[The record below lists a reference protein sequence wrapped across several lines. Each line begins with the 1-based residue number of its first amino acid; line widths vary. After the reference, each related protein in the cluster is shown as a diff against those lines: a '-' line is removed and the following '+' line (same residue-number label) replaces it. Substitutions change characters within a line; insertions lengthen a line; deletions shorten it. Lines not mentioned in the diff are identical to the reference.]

1 MLRASLIAALALS
14 TVAPTSAAAEDCMCF
29 GPDTVVRSLY
39 VAQSQDL
46 GPFFSSDGTL
56 LSSSILLSAR
66 AADEAKQRDVPTE
79 ILWCWSAND
88 PRCAPADPPE
98 DHNPRA
104 FQSARAFAVVEDDL
118 EWPTSEGSTRS
129 SRREGRDGD
138 RSGVRSRVER
148 PPRA

>member
-1 MLRASLIAALALS
+1 
-14 TVAPTSAAAEDCMCF
+14 MCF
-29 GPDTVVRSLY
+29 APDTVVRSLY

-56 LSSSILLSAR
+56 LSSR
-66 AADEAKQRDVPTE
+66 ATDEATRRDAPATE

-98 DHNPRA
+98 DQNPRA
-104 FQSARAFAVVEDDL
+104 IQSARAFAVVESDL
-118 EWPTSEGSTRS
+118 DWPSSEESTRS
-129 SRREGRDGD
+129 SRCEARDGD